1 MASQEWTVVKNKNTK
16 YVPPSKRNGREQ
28 EKSSNSTYQSYRKS
42 TSINTQK
49 REPKKEFSINAV
61 PHEFPGLSQTTT
73 QTVKN
78 HVNNFSKAASSKKT
92 INNPSNENKDVE
104 NSLPGWVY
112 ININKSNDAQGIYDY
127 KYVDIEYSKLKI
139 MHDQSIKDDE
149 KLGNILFNHRIIKEQ
164 NIRDID
170 IDRLGDISKFYG
182 KPTISEEYE
191 NDTLLNELN
200 DESYYSSDT
209 CD

>member
-1 MASQEWTVVKNKNTK
+1 MVSHDWTLVKNNK

-28 EKSSNSTYQSYRKS
+28 EKGSNSSSQPYRKS
-42 TSINTQK
+42 TPINTQK

-78 HVNNFSKAASSKKT
+78 PVNNFSKAASSQKT
-92 INNPSNENKDVE
+92 INNPSNENKDTE

-112 ININKSNDAQGIYDY
+112 ININKSNDAQGMYNY

-170 IDRLGDISKFYG
+170 IDRLGDLSKFYG

-200 DESYYSSDT
+200 DESYYSSDG